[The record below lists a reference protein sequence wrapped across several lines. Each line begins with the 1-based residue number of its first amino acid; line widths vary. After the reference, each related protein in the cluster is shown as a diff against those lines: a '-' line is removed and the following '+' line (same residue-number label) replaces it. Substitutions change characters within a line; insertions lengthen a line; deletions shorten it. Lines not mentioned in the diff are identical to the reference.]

1 MKTASVCFGL
11 GFWIAATLG
20 AATATAAP
28 SKALYFDGIDDYIRV
43 PDSSSLDVTSFITTE
58 AWINFSSYP
67 NCCWNVVLSK
77 SFSHQSGNT
86 AYHIGFSNHAT
97 DPASS
102 DKLLMEFGSDGGGG
116 TLFPW
121 DDANRGF
128 FVNASPIRNNA
139 WHHIAFV
146 YDSLATQTRLY
157 FDGSLVAVGNAS
169 GPIRTN
175 NFDVTIG
182 THLGHDPRFFR
193 GFIDEVR
200 IWNVARTSAQI
211 AEAMNRDLTGAEPGL
226 VGYWN
231 FSEGGGTTAYDLS
244 GNGNHGTIYGQP
256 LWVTSGP
263 DLQPATVSVPGTLAL
278 LALPLLFAAARL
290 RPAA

>member
-28 SKALYFDGIDDYIRV
+28 SKALYFDGIDDYIEI
-43 PDSSSLDVTSFITTE
+43 PESSSLDVTGFITME
-58 AWINFSSYP
+58 AWINFTSYR
-67 NCCWNVVLSK
+67 NCCWNHVLAK
-77 SFSHQSGNT
+77 TYSHPATNNSYG
-86 AYHIGFSNHAT
+86 IGFSNHAWH
-97 DPASS
+97 PASS
-102 DKLLMEFGSDGGGG
+102 DKLSVGVGLNPFNSG
-116 TLFPW
+116 TP
-121 DDANRGF
+121 GF
-128 FVNASPIRNNA
+128 FVSASSLRDGN
-139 WHHIAFV
+139 WHHIAFTF
-146 YDSLATQTRLY
+146 DSAVSEARLY
-157 FDGSLVAVGNAS
+157 LDGSLSGVSAAS
-169 GPIRTN
+169 GLIHTTN
-175 NFDVTIG
+175 FNVTIG
-182 THLGHDPRFFR
+182 TFLGHLPAFFE

-211 AEAMNRDLTGAEPGL
+211 TESMNRDLTGAEPGL

-263 DLQPATVSVPGTLAL
+263 DLQPAAVSIPGTLAL
-278 LALPLLFAAARL
+278 LAFPLLLAAARL